1 MSKLVSDALGYDL
14 NEGQKRCVEWY
25 DIIEFQNNLLVWLEE
40 STKLFTFS
48 IMDP

>member
-14 NEGQKRCVEWY
+14 NGGHFGCVEWY